1 MPSARF
7 QTRQT
12 IAAALRALGV
22 PRGGVLLVH
31 SSLSSIGWVSGG
43 SVAVVQALLDVL
55 GPDGTL
61 VVPSLTT
68 PNRDPSRW
76 DPPPPESWWQDIRDS
91 LPGFDP
97 AITPSSNVGVITEQV
112 RTWPGAVRSVHP
124 QTSFAAL
131 GPRAAELM
139 AGHRPDCHY
148 GEESPL
154 ARLEK
159 AGAWTLLLGV
169 GFCRTTAFHLA
180 EYRIPGAGTRTYGC
194 AVLDADGERRWIE
207 YQDVSLDD
215 GDFALLGAD
224 FERAAGHVI
233 ARGLVGTASCR
244 LFPIADAAAYAEKW
258 LAAHR

>member
-1 MPSARF
+1 MPPAPF
-7 QTRQT
+7 QTRQS

-31 SSLSSIGWVSGG
+31 SSLSAFGWVSGG

-61 VVPSLTT
+61 VVPSFTT
-68 PNRDPSRW
+68 PNREPSRW
-76 DPPPPESWWQDIRDS
+76 DPPPPESWWQEIRDS

-97 AITPSSNVGVITEQV
+97 AITPSSGVGVITEQV
-112 RTWPGAVRSVHP
+112 RTWPGAIRSAHP

-148 GEESPL
+148 GEDSPL
-154 ARLEK
+154 AKLER
-159 AGAWTLLLGV
+159 AGGRTLLLGV
-169 GFCRTTAFHLA
+169 GFARATAFHLA
-180 EYRIPGAGTRTYGC
+180 EYRIPGAAPRTYGC
-194 AVLDADGERRWIE
+194 AVLDPDGGRRWIE

-215 GDFALLGAD
+215 GDFARLGAD

-233 ARGLVGTASCR
+233 SKGFAGLAPCR
-244 LFPIADAAAYAEKW
+244 LFPITDAAAYAEKW
-258 LAAHR
+258 LAEHR